1 MRLIDFEK
9 LCNMH
14 NLIYR
19 QCTGTTKEFAEKVG
33 LGRAQLGKYLNYC
46 RYELGANIAYDK
58 FRQTYYYY
66 KEENLCDSI
75 LDHLNH

>member
-9 LCNMH
+9 LCMMH
-14 NLIYR
+14 NLIHR

-46 RYELGANIAYDK
+46 RYELNVAIAYDK
-58 FRQTYYYY
+58 YRQTYYY
-66 KEENLCDSI
+66 KEGSLCDSV

>member
-19 QCTGTTKEFAEKVG
+19 QCTGTTKEFAEKVS

-58 FRQTYYYY
+58 FRQTYYY
-66 KEENLCDSI
+66 KEGNLCDSI

>member
-1 MRLIDFEK
+1 MRLRDFEK

-58 FRQTYYYY
+58 FRQTYYY
-66 KEENLCDSI
+66 KEGNLCDSI